1 MREPSELITIFPV
14 FLLVDV
20 SVSMAGAPIE
30 ALNKALPEMRREL
43 QSAPTVG
50 ETVRIALVTFSD
62 EARTVI
68 PLSDLAHT
76 EIPEVLIEGGTNFAA
91 GLRGVRT
98 AIEAGLG
105 ALPKGTPV
113 YRPVVFFMSDGAH
126 QAREDWGPALQ
137 QLRDPHW
144 RFRPEVVSF
153 GFNAA
158 QDDALRQIA
167 TKFAFRAKDADPATQ
182 VRAIMTAL
190 TGTIATTSAG
200 FRDATRAGGALH
212 LETPPDHFTQLPP
225 LTV

>member
-1 MREPSELITIFPV
+1 MHEPSEPLTIFPV

-30 ALNKALPEMRREL
+30 ALNRALPEMKRVM
-43 QSAPTVG
+43 QSDPTVG
-50 ETVRIALVTFSD
+50 EIVRIALVTFSD

-68 PLSDLAHT
+68 PLADLAHT
-76 EIPEVLIEGGTNFAA
+76 DIPEVLIEGGTNFAA

-105 ALPKGTPV
+105 ALPRGTPV

-126 QAREDWGPALQ
+126 QAREDWGPALH

-153 GFNAA
+153 GFNDAP
-158 QDDALRQIA
+158 DDALRQIA
-167 TKFAFRAKDADPATQ
+167 TKFAFRARDADPATQ
-182 VRAIMTAL
+182 VRDIMNAL
-190 TGTIATTSAG
+190 IGSIITTSAG
-200 FRDATRAGGALH
+200 FRHPARPGGGLH